1 MRNQEDLNLENR
13 RNPYLIIMKYQR
25 NPSCDI
31 VFMTLT

>member
-1 MRNQEDLNLENR
+1 MRNQEDLNLDMGFFCF
-13 RNPYLIIMKYQR
+13 LIIMKYQR